1 MIIFADAMSITGMI
15 RPIMVRRAL
24 GALRASEKP
33 EETQRAVLSRFIYMA
48 RGTEVIAES
57 GLGPGARYED
67 FREAM
72 KPGGYEKIRGRVMRM
87 MSGEK
92 DVLWPGRCRW
102 FAQSSGTSDGRSK
115 YIPVTDD
122 SLRMNHYAGAG
133 QAVAHYLLHHPES
146 RVFDGKA
153 LILGGSFNTGAEPAR
168 GKGVRVG
175 DLSATLISRIT
186 PLAELVR
193 VPSRRVALMSDW
205 REKLPALVE
214 AASRARVSNLS
225 GVPSWMLTVVRGVLE
240 HTGARTLQEVW
251 PDLEVF
257 FHGGIGFEPYR
268 EQYESITDR
277 AKMNFVNTYNA
288 SEGFFAVQNDPD
300 DAGMLLLLD
309 KGVFYEFE
317 DHEGNIA
324 AAWEVKEGEI
334 YSLVITAANGL
345 WRYPV
350 GDTVKIESTRPLK
363 ISIAGRTKSYI
374 NAFGEELMVHNADAA
389 MARTCHELGCTVE
402 NYTAAPVYTT
412 ARSHGRH
419 EWLVEFGK
427 APDSTERFAERL
439 DYYLTQENSDYAAKR
454 AHSIFLDRLTVV
466 EAPSGLF
473 DRWLGRNGGKLG
485 GQRKIPRLSNDRSV
499 IDPML
504 EMID

>member
-1 MIIFADAMSITGMI
+1 MIIFAPIMSITGII

-24 GALRASEKP
+24 GALRASERP
-33 EETQRAVLSRFIYMA
+33 EQTQRAVLARLLSMA

-57 GLGPGARYED
+57 GLGTGAGYEE

-72 KPGGYEKIRGRVMRM
+72 EPGEYEKIRGKVMRM
-87 MSGEK
+87 IGGEK
-92 DVLWPGRCRW
+92 NVLWPGRCRW

-122 SLRMNHYAGAG
+122 SLRLNHYGGAS

-153 LILGGSFNTGAEPAR
+153 LILGGSFNTGAEPPR
-168 GKGVRVG
+168 PKGVRVG

-193 VPSRRVALMSDW
+193 VPSRRVALMGDW
-205 REKLPALVE
+205 REKLPALVK
-214 AASRARVSNLS
+214 AASVARVSNLS

-240 HTGARTLQEVW
+240 HTGASTLNEVW

-268 EQYESITDR
+268 EQYESITDNR
-277 AKMNFVNTYNA
+277 KMNFVNTYNA

-300 DAGMLLLLD
+300 DAAMLLLLNQ
-309 KGVFYEFE
+309 GVFYEFQNQ
-317 DHEGNIA
+317 EGEIFP
-324 AAWEVKEGEI
+324 AWEVNEGEI
-334 YSLVITAANGL
+334 YSLVITAPNGL

-350 GDTVKIESTRPLK
+350 GDTVKIESTAPLK

-389 MARTCHELGCTVE
+389 LARTCHELGCTVE

-412 ARSHGRH
+412 ARHHGRH

-427 APDSTERFAERL
+427 APESVERFAERL

-454 AHSIFLDRLTVV
+454 AHNIFLDRLTVV
-466 EAPSGLF
+466 EAPPGLF

-485 GQRKIPRLSNDRSV
+485 GQRKIPRLSNDRTV
-499 IDPML
+499 IDSML
-504 EMID
+504 KMND

>member
-1 MIIFADAMSITGMI
+1 MIIFAAVMSITGII

-24 GALRASEKP
+24 GALRASQTP
-33 EETQRAVLSRFIYMA
+33 EQTQRGVLSRLIGMA
-48 RGTEVIAES
+48 RGTEVMAEA
-57 GLGPGARYED
+57 GLRPGARYED
-67 FREAM
+67 FREALE
-72 KPGGYEKIRGRVMRM
+72 PGGYEKIRSRVMRM
-87 MSGEK
+87 ISGEK
-92 DVLWPGRCRW
+92 NVLWPGRCRW

-122 SLRMNHYAGAG
+122 SLRLNHYAGAS
-133 QAVAHYLLHHPES
+133 QAVAHYLLHNPES

-153 LILGGSFNTGAEPAR
+153 LILGGSFNAGGEPPR
-168 GKGVRVG
+168 PEGVRVG

-193 VPSRRVALMSDW
+193 VPSRRIALMSDW
-205 REKLPALVE
+205 REKLPALVR
-214 AASRARVSNLS
+214 AAAGARVSNLS

-240 HTGARTLQEVW
+240 HTGASTLHEVW
-251 PDLEVF
+251 PGLEVF

-268 EQYESITDR
+268 EQYESITDSR
-277 AKMNFVNTYNA
+277 KMHFVNTYNA
-288 SEGFFAVQNDPD
+288 SEGFFAVQNDPA
-300 DAGMLLLLD
+300 DAAMLLLLD
-309 KGVFYEFE
+309 QGVFYEFQ
-317 DHEGNIA
+317 DQEGRILP
-324 AAWEVKEGEI
+324 AWEVTEGDI

-350 GDTVKIESTRPLK
+350 GDTVKIESTAPLK

-389 MARTCHELGCTVE
+389 LALTCHELGCTVE

-412 ARSHGRH
+412 ARRHGRH

-427 APDSTERFAERL
+427 APESVERFAERL

-466 EAPSGLF
+466 EAPAGLF

-485 GQRKIPRLSNDRSV
+485 GQRKIPRLSNDRGV
-499 IDPML
+499 IDSML